1 MFEVTESVSNSRK
14 IILIT
19 HPSVQANAFANY
31 LTELLSV
38 SVDVH
43 NINKPLTHRH
53 NKGVVVLFDIAVS
66 NKKTERY
73 LARYY
78 PHPV

>member
-1 MFEVTESVSNSRK
+1 MFEVTESASNSRK

-31 LTELLSV
+31 LAELLSV

-43 NINKPLTHRH
+43 NINKPLMQRLS
-53 NKGVVVLFDIAVS
+53 KGTVVLFDIAVS
-66 NKKTERY
+66 NK
-73 LARYY
+73 
-78 PHPV
+78 